1 MPCWYMLGMYVH
13 IVLHSSVS
21 SALSANGGP
30 VACWEKSMDGANP
43 FNLRIPPKG
52 TNIQTYLDIPSSY

>member
-1 MPCWYMLGMYVH
+1 MTY
-13 IVLHSSVS
+13 SSVS

-43 FNLRIPPKG
+43 FNSRIPPKG
-52 TNIQTYLDIPSSY
+52 TNIQTYQDIPSSY